1 MTSVRTFT
9 SSALPAYDRGVE
21 LGERHAEDVARTV
34 ADYDRLFRARR
45 AQCSDDPFDV
55 DLWSERAWAVIGAL
69 APQAAQEI
77 RGIADGSGVDVR
89 RIAGINARTELLAIA
104 NPTGTDECSTV
115 VSLAPGRPPVA
126 VQTWDWY
133 AAMAGN
139 WFHWT
144 IPHPD
149 GRVVQTVTEYGILGK
164 IGVNT
169 SGVGVMFN
177 MLHHAHDLTGGEPA
191 DGEATGSHPI
201 GYPLHLLARR
211 VLDDARSVADAVDLI
226 GSVRTSASSSLTVV
240 EERAAVSA
248 ELFPGGLGLL
258 RPDEDG
264 LLVRTNHFV
273 SAEGRGGCLAEDIGP
288 GSRIRIDTLRGAL
301 SGRASDRAI
310 DGLDDVVA
318 TMLDHR
324 DVGGVCAHPDAAYQ
338 PVLQHATLATV
349 GLDVAGHGLDVRPGG
364 PCGAEVRVLAA
375 S

>member
-9 SSALPAYDRGVE
+9 SSALPAYDRGFE
-21 LGERHAEDVARTV
+21 LGERHAGDVARTV
-34 ADYDRLFRARR
+34 ADYARLFRARR
-45 AQCSDDPFDV
+45 AQCSDEPFDV
-55 DLWSERAWAVIGAL
+55 DLWSERAWAVIGTL

-240 EERAAVSA
+240 DEGTAVSA
-248 ELFPGGLGLL
+248 ELFPGGLGLV

-273 SAEGRGGCLAEDIGP
+273 SAEGRDGCLATDIGP
-288 GSRIRIDTLRGAL
+288 GSRIRIDTLRSAL

>member
-1 MTSVRTFT
+1 
-9 SSALPAYDRGVE
+9 
-21 LGERHAEDVARTV
+21 
-34 ADYDRLFRARR
+34 
-45 AQCSDDPFDV
+45 
-55 DLWSERAWAVIGAL
+55 
-69 APQAAQEI
+69 
-77 RGIADGSGVDVR
+77 
-89 RIAGINARTELLAIA
+89 
-104 NPTGTDECSTV
+104 
-115 VSLAPGRPPVA
+115 
-126 VQTWDWY
+126 
-133 AAMAGN
+133 MAGN

-169 SGVGVMFN
+169 AGVGVMFN
-177 MLHHAHDLTGGEPA
+177 MLHHANDLAGVPAGGEQASAAKA
-191 DGEATGSHPI
+191 DGRQADGAHPI

-240 EERAAVSA
+240 DERAAVSA

-273 SAEGRGGCLAEDIGP
+273 SAEGRDGCLAEDIGP

-301 SGRASDRAI
+301 SGRAGDRAI
-310 DGLDDVVA
+310 DGVDDVVA

-324 DVGGVCAHPDAAYQ
+324 DVGGVCAHPDAAYD

-349 GLDVAGHGLDVRPGG
+349 GIDVAGLGLDVRAGG